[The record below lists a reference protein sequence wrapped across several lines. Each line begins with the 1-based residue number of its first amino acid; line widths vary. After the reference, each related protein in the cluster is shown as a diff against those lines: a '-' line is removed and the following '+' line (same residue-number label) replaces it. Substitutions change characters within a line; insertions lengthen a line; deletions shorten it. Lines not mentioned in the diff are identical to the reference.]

1 MRNNEYPIFAKHA
14 FYLYTISMATY
25 DTIIKSGMV
34 YDGRGS
40 DPVQTDI
47 GITGDRIA
55 AIGPLKET
63 AATTIDATGKYVT
76 PGFIDITN
84 HSDTHL
90 TIFKYPGLESMLLQG
105 ITTAIGGNCGAS
117 LAPLGSP
124 DALKSISKWADLSEI
139 NINWATF
146 EEYLGELDRLRP
158 GINFGSFAGYGS
170 LRRGV
175 IGSTVRA
182 LTQGEREK
190 VKFLLANALD
200 QGAFGLSLGL
210 SYGHEAIASIE
221 ELIEIAH
228 VVRAK
233 GGILKIHLRSEGKG
247 LLAAVNEVVRIGRE
261 TGAPIQISH
270 LKAIGGKSWHMLTPA
285 LDIIHHARE
294 SGLDINFDISPYAAT
309 GSSLYLLIPA
319 WAREGGFTE
328 LFKRIDD
335 PAERKKI
342 IDTLKTY
349 TLHANKILITS
360 SPIKNIVGK
369 TLEEVAENGG
379 ITTEEALLALV
390 RTSQGRVSI
399 IGRTLSIRNTKKEI
413 ADPNSFIASDSAG
426 YADTASESG
435 DLIHPRSFGAFA
447 HFWHR
452 FVHERAL
459 ITPQEAIKK
468 ITSAPAEKLN
478 LRHRGV
484 LVKDYIADI
493 AIFDPKL
500 FRERNTYR
508 DPYKYAIGM
517 DWVLIN
523 GNPAVAQGAI
533 AHARYGKIVK
543 KS

>member
-1 MRNNEYPIFAKHA
+1 
-14 FYLYTISMATY
+14 MATY
-25 DTIIKSGMV
+25 DTIIKSGAV
-34 YDGRGS
+34 YDGRGG
-40 DPVQTDI
+40 DPVQADI

-55 AIGPLKET
+55 AIGQLKDT
-63 AATTIDATGKYVT
+63 ATTTIDATGKYVT

-90 TIFKYPGLESMLLQG
+90 TIFKYPGLESMLMQG

-124 DALKSISKWADLSEI
+124 DAIASISKWADISEI
-139 NINWATF
+139 SINWAAF
-146 EEYLGELDRLRP
+146 GEYLEGLGRLRP
-158 GINFGSFAGYGS
+158 GINFGSFAGYGT

-175 IGSTVRA
+175 IGNTVRV
-182 LTQGEREK
+182 LTQAEREK
-190 VKFLLANALD
+190 VKFLLADALD

-261 TGAPIQISH
+261 TEVPIQISH

-285 LDIIHHARE
+285 LDIIHHVRE
-294 SGLDINFDISPYAAT
+294 SGLDINFDVSPYAAT

-335 PAERKKI
+335 PTERKKI

-369 TLEEVAENGG
+369 TLGEVAENGG
-379 ITTEEALLALV
+379 ITSEEALLALV
-390 RTSQGRVSI
+390 RASQGRVSI
-399 IGRTLSIRNTKKEI
+399 IGRTLSVRNTRKEI
-413 ADPNSFIASDSAG
+413 ADPHSFIASDSAG
-426 YADTASESG
+426 YVDTASGSG

-452 FVHERAL
+452 FVQERAL

-468 ITSAPAEKLN
+468 ITSAPAKKLN
-478 LRHRGV
+478 LHHRGI
-484 LVKDYIADI
+484 LAKDYVADI
-493 AIFDPKL
+493 VIFDPKL

-508 DPYKYAIGM
+508 DPYQYAAGM
-517 DWVLIN
+517 EWVLVN
-523 GNPAVAQGAI
+523 GKASVQEGALT
-533 AHARYGKIVK
+533 HERYGQVLK

>member
-1 MRNNEYPIFAKHA
+1 
-14 FYLYTISMATY
+14 MATY
-25 DTIIKSGMV
+25 DTIIKSGML
-34 YDGRGS
+34 YDGKGG
-40 DPVQTDI
+40 DPVQADI
-47 GITGDRIA
+47 GIVKDRIA
-55 AIGPLKET
+55 AIGQLTDKT
-63 AATTIDATGKYVT
+63 AKVINALGKYVT

-90 TIFKYPGLESMLLQG
+90 TIFKYPGLESMLMQG

-124 DALKSISKWADLSEI
+124 DAISGISKWADTSEI

-146 EEYLGELDRLRP
+146 EEYLGEIATLRP
-158 GINFGSFAGYGS
+158 GINFGSFVGYGT

-175 IGSTVRA
+175 IGDGVRVI
-182 LTQGEREK
+182 TQVEREK
-190 VKFLLANALD
+190 IKFLLANSLD

-210 SYGHEAIASIE
+210 SYGHEAISPIE

-228 VVRAK
+228 VVRIK

-247 LLAAVNEVVRIGRE
+247 LLAAINEVVRIGRE
-261 TGAPIQISH
+261 AGVSIQISH
-270 LKAIGGKSWHMLTPA
+270 LKAIGGKSWHMLAPA
-285 LDIIHHARE
+285 LDIIHNARG
-294 SGLDINFDISPYAAT
+294 SGLNINFDVSPYATT
-309 GSSLYLLIPA
+309 GSSLYLLIPP

-335 PAERKKI
+335 VTERKKI

-349 TLHANKILITS
+349 TLHPNKILITS

-369 TLEEVAENGG
+369 TLGEIAENGG

-399 IGRTLSIRNTKKEI
+399 IGRTLSVRNTRKEI
-413 ADPNSFIASDSAG
+413 ENPYSFIASDGAG
-426 YADTASESG
+426 YIETASDSG

-452 FVHERAL
+452 FVQERAL
-459 ITPQEAIKK
+459 INPQEAIKK
-468 ITSAPAEKLN
+468 ITFAVAEKLK

-484 LVKDYIADI
+484 LAKDYIADI
-493 AIFDPKL
+493 VIFDPKS
-500 FRERNTYR
+500 FKERSTYR
-508 DPYKYAIGM
+508 DPYQYAIGM
-517 DWVLIN
+517 EWVFVN
-523 GNPAVAQGAI
+523 GKAAVQE
-533 AHARYGKIVK
+533 GKLTHMRHGGILK

>member
-1 MRNNEYPIFAKHA
+1 MRRM
-14 FYLYTISMATY
+14 LYNIYMATY
-25 DTIIKSGMV
+25 DIIIKSGTV
-34 YDGRGS
+34 YDGKGG
-40 DPVQTDI
+40 DPVQADI
-47 GITGDRIA
+47 GISGNQIA
-55 AIGPLKET
+55 AIGQLKDT
-63 AATTIDATGKYVT
+63 APIVVNATGKYVT

-90 TIFKYPGLESMLLQG
+90 TIFKYPGLESMLMQG

-124 DALKSISKWADLSEI
+124 NAIAGISKWVDISEI
-139 NINWATF
+139 SINWATF
-146 EEYLGELDRLRP
+146 EEYLEELGVLHP
-158 GINFGSFAGYGS
+158 GINFGSFAGYGT

-175 IGSTVRA
+175 IGNTARV

-200 QGAFGLSLGL
+200 QGAFGISLGL
-210 SYGHEAIASIE
+210 SYSHEAIASIE

-247 LLAAVNEVVRIGRE
+247 LLAAVNEVIRIGRE
-261 TGAPIQISH
+261 TGVSIQISH
-270 LKAIGGKSWHMLTPA
+270 LKAIGGKSWHMLAPA
-285 LDIIHHARE
+285 LDIIHNARG
-294 SGLDINFDISPYAAT
+294 SGLDIDFDVSPYAAT
-309 GSSLYLLIPA
+309 GSLLYLLIPA

-335 PAERKKI
+335 PTERKKI

-369 TLEEVAENGG
+369 TLGEVAENGG
-379 ITTEEALLALV
+379 ITNEEALLALV

-399 IGRTLSIRNTKKEI
+399 IGRTLSVRNTRKEI
-413 ADPNSFIASDSAG
+413 ADPYSFIASDSAG
-426 YADTASESG
+426 YADTASQSG

-452 FVHERAL
+452 FVYERAL

-478 LRHRGV
+478 VRHRGV
-484 LVKDYIADI
+484 LAKGYFADI
-493 AIFDPKL
+493 VVFDPKL

-508 DPYKYAIGM
+508 DPYQYATGM
-517 DWVLIN
+517 DWVFVN
-523 GNPAVAQGAI
+523 GQASVREGTLTHERHGGI
-533 AHARYGKIVK
+533 LKRF
-543 KS
+543 

>member
-1 MRNNEYPIFAKHA
+1 M
-14 FYLYTISMATY
+14 
-25 DTIIKSGMV
+25 
-34 YDGRGS
+34 
-40 DPVQTDI
+40 
-47 GITGDRIA
+47 
-55 AIGPLKET
+55 
-63 AATTIDATGKYVT
+63 
-76 PGFIDITN
+76 
-84 HSDTHL
+84 
-90 TIFKYPGLESMLLQG
+90 
-105 ITTAIGGNCGAS
+105 
-117 LAPLGSP
+117 
-124 DALKSISKWADLSEI
+124 
-139 NINWATF
+139 
-146 EEYLGELDRLRP
+146 
-158 GINFGSFAGYGS
+158 
-170 LRRGV
+170 